1 MKYFSK
7 FEKGLWLGSVGVIL
21 LLFVAFD
28 RQNWLTLFASLL
40 GVTSILLNAKG
51 NPIGQALMVVF
62 GLVYGWISFDC
73 AYYGEMITYVGMTVP
88 MAVAALVSWLRHPF
102 KGNRAQVEVGRVG
115 RPEAVLMFGLAV
127 VVTVGFYFVLHMF
140 GTANLLP
147 STLSVTTSF
156 IAVYLTWRRSPYFS
170 LAYAAND
177 IVLILLWIL
186 TGIDN
191 LSYLSVVGCFLAFLA
206 NDLYAFIAWRRMEKK
221 QSLEA

>member
-7 FEKGLWLGSVGVIL
+7 FEKGLWLCSVGVIL
-21 LLFVAFD
+21 LLFFAFD
-28 RQNWLTLFASLL
+28 RQNWLTLLASLL

-102 KGNRAQVEVGRVG
+102 KGNRAQVAVDRL
-115 RPEAVLMFGLAV
+115 RPWEPLFLCPLTAAVTAL
-127 VVTVGFYFVLHMF
+127 FYFILAHF
-140 GTANLLP
+140 QTANLFL

-156 IAVYLTWRRSPYFS
+156 AAVYLTFRRSPLYA

-177 IVLILLWIL
+177 VVLILLWSL
-186 TGIDN
+186 AS
-191 LSYLSVVGCFLAFLA
+191 LHSSRYLSVVICFCAFLA
-206 NDLYAFIAWRRMEKK
+206 NDLYGFFCWRAMEKR
-221 QSLEA
+221 QTAGH

>member
-1 MKYFSK
+1 MKYFSR
-7 FEKGLWLGSVGVIL
+7 FEKGLWLSSVSVIL
-21 LLFVAFD
+21 LLFFAFD
-28 RQNWLTLFASLL
+28 RQNWLTMMASLL

-51 NPIGQALMVVF
+51 NPVGQALMIVF

-102 KGNRAQVEVGRVG
+102 KGNRAQVAVGRVG
-115 RPEAVLMFGLAV
+115 RREAALMFGLAAG
-127 VVTVGFYFVLHMF
+127 VTVGFYFILRAF

-156 IAVYLTWRRSPYFS
+156 VAVYLTWRRSPYFS

-177 IVLILLWIL
+177 VVLILLWL
-186 TGIDN
+186 LAGIKN